1 MIDKVFLLHNYGL
14 QLDDQK
20 PIYESD
26 SKLIVAAKSKE
37 QGEIPVILK
46 FTIIEGELIDSY
58 IANFLRVSNLKQHP
72 SILTHYAIHRLDRT
86 VHNFD
91 LLEILEFVNSVKTSE
106 IVMNGIP
113 IGRLKPMI
121 IQLLE
126 GFRFL
131 HSKNLLHRDVKPAN
145 ILIFEDNRG
154 YNFKIIDFDFI
165 GCQENQ
171 KLVTTPEFLAP
182 EVNGFSDYTFKSEIW
197 SIGLVLYLIFAKKLP
212 FLTREDGLS
221 IQEVKQ
227 QVLAIQFDFLKVP
240 SPFRIP
246 ISLCLKSNPDDR
258 IGSVSL
264 LIFMIDPFYFLKWWF
279 RKVLN

>member
-1 MIDKVFLLHNYGL
+1 MIDKVFLFHNYGL
-14 QLDDQK
+14 ELENQK
-20 PIYESD
+20 PIYQSD

-37 QGEIPVILK
+37 RGEIPVILK

-58 IANFLRVSNLKQHP
+58 LANFLRVSNLKQHP
-72 SILTHYAIHRLDRT
+72 SILTHHAIHCLDRT

-91 LLEILEFVNSVKTSE
+91 LLEILEFVDSVKTSE
-106 IVMNGIP
+106 IVTNGIP
-113 IGRLKPMI
+113 IGRLKPII

-131 HSKNLLHRDVKPAN
+131 HSKNILHRDVKPAN
-145 ILIFEDNRG
+145 ILIFEDYRG

-182 EVNGFSDYTFKSEIW
+182 EVNGFSDYTVKSEIW
-197 SIGLVLYLIFAKKLP
+197 SIGLVLYLIFVKELP
-212 FLTREDGLS
+212 FPTREDGLS
-221 IQEVKQ
+221 IQDVKH
-227 QVLAIQFDFLKVP
+227 QVLSSYFDFSQVP
-240 SPFRIP
+240 SPLRIP
-246 ISLCLKSNPDDR
+246 ISLCLKSNPVDR

-264 LIFMIDPFYFLKWWF
+264 LIFMIDPFYFLKCWF